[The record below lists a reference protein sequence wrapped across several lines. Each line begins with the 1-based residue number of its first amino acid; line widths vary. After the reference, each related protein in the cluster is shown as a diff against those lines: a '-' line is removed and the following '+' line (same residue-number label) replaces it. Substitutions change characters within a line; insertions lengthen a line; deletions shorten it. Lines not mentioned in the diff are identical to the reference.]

1 MRASEVIRKLRDD
14 HDLTQRDLA
23 KIAGVSDKTVSA
35 WECEAKTPRA
45 ATAQVLARYFGIP
58 AEHLLYGTPEEP
70 TTRTTSRFAAYLSK
84 MSLAWGLLPDE
95 LADRSGL
102 SLSRVRALLSG
113 AQPTNEEVLLCS
125 AVFGTANT
133 DHNIA
138 PVRVAPPIVR
148 VPVLG
153 RVPAGFPIEAVTD
166 VVDEIELPS
175 RFIGDGYEYFGLLVK
190 GESMLPE
197 YRDGDFVLVRRIET
211 AETGDDVVAFIGAS
225 DATLKR
231 FVRTENGLTL
241 RPLNPAYDE
250 LHFTE
255 SEAARLPV
263 SVAGIVVELRRVRRR

>member
-1 MRASEVIRKLRDD
+1 MRVGEVIRKLRED

-35 WECEAKTPRA
+35 WECDAKTPRT
-45 ATAQVLARYFGIP
+45 ATAQALARYFGIP
-58 AEHLLYGTPEEP
+58 TEHLLYGT
-70 TTRTTSRFAAYLSK
+70 TDDAATRTVSRFAAYLSK

-95 LADRSGL
+95 LAHRSGL
-102 SLSRVRALLSG
+102 SLPRMRQLLAG
-113 AQPTNEEVLLCS
+113 AQPTNEEVFLCS
-125 AVFGTANT
+125 AVFGAAETE
-133 DHNIA
+133 HNVA
-138 PVRVAPPIVR
+138 PVRVTPPAVR
-148 VPVLG
+148 VPILG
-153 RVPAGFPIEAVTD
+153 RVPAGLPIEAVTD
-166 VVDEIELPS
+166 VVDEMELPS
-175 RFIGDGYEYFGLLVK
+175 RFVGDGYDYFGLLVK

-231 FVRTENGLTL
+231 FVRTENGVTL

-263 SVAGIVVELRRVRRR
+263 AVVGVVVELRRVRRR